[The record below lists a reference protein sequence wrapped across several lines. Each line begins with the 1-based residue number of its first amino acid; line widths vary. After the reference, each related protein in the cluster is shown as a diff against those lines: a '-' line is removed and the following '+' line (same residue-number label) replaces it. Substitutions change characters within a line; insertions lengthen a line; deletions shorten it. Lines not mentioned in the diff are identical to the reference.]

1 MNTRNKLSPVARL
14 APEQGRMSSLPAW
27 VLQRIA
33 ALETEL
39 QPDIMGK
46 YRPAVVLPQKMML
59 NASERVVVEAHYADW
74 AGWLDLGRPTMLDGR
89 ALGNNLAILVT
100 VAKLL
105 KNSRRSKFHE
115 PSASELTEDYLE
127 ALDDLPAWSVRSA
140 LCKRKR
146 GGSSKPNGIARD
158 SQWLPAPAALRL
170 MAQMELTP
178 LKVDLAQLEKLLIAV
193 PRLEFSDQH
202 RAEML
207 TERVVGAG
215 RS

>member
-1 MNTRNKLSPVARL
+1 MNTRHKLRPIARL
-14 APEQGRMSSLPAW
+14 APEQDRMASLPAW
-27 VLQRIA
+27 VPQRIV

-46 YRPAVVLPQKMML
+46 YRLAVVLPQKMML

-74 AGWLDLGRPTMLDGR
+74 AGWLDLGRPTVLDGR
-89 ALGNNLAILVT
+89 TLSNSLAILVT

-105 KNSRRSKFHE
+105 KNSRGPKFHG

-127 ALDDLPAWSVRSA
+127 ALDDLPAWSVHNA

-146 GGSSKPNGIARD
+146 GGSLKLQGMARD
-158 SQWLPAPAALRL
+158 SQWRPAPAALRL

-193 PRLEFSDQH
+193 PRLEFSDRH

-207 TERVVGAG
+207 SEHVVSVG
-215 RS
+215 RR